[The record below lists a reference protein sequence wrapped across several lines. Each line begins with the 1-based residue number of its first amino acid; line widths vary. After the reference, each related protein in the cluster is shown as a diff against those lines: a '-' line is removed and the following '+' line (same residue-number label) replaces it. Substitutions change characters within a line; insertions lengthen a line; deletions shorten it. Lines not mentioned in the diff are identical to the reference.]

1 MPPTTDPQNSRH
13 GTGHNVPTRYVGRFA
28 PSPTGQ
34 LHFGSLVAAVA
45 SFADARSHNGF
56 WLLRNDDVDQ
66 SRTVVGSA
74 QDIMATLRAFGFSW
88 DGPVHHQSQRQNH
101 YADAIDKLRQRD
113 LVYPCR
119 CSRRQVEA
127 AGRRGADGI
136 IYPGTCLNWNGIG
149 TERVSVRLRT
159 SDQQIRIND
168 QICGCVHQNLAR
180 ECGDFVIQRA
190 DGFTAYQ
197 LAVVV
202 DDFIDGITHVV
213 RGADLLSSTP
223 RQVFLQQQLNY
234 PNPVY
239 AHIPLARDHDGNKLS
254 KYDDAHPVN
263 PAQPLGALH
272 MAWEFLGQPPLPNP
286 CDNVD
291 QFWMMAIPA
300 WSIKR
305 IEQFKSLPD

>member
-1 MPPTTDPQNSRH
+1 
-13 GTGHNVPTRYVGRFA
+13 
-28 PSPTGQ
+28 
-34 LHFGSLVAAVA
+34 
-45 SFADARSHNGF
+45 
-56 WLLRNDDVDQ
+56 
-66 SRTVVGSA
+66 
-74 QDIMATLRAFGFSW
+74 
-88 DGPVHHQSQRQNH
+88 
-101 YADAIDKLRQRD
+101 
-113 LVYPCR
+113 
-119 CSRRQVEA
+119 
-127 AGRRGADGI
+127 
-136 IYPGTCLNWNGIG
+136 
-149 TERVSVRLRT
+149 
-159 SDQQIRIND
+159 
-168 QICGCVHQNLAR
+168 
-180 ECGDFVIQRA
+180 
-190 DGFTAYQ
+190 
-197 LAVVV
+197 VV